1 MKLSRSQRD
10 VLARMATG
18 GVLFVR
24 LERTGSGVEETC
36 WIGSFELNPMTVN
49 ALITAGLIA
58 RQDETRGKTGQR
70 TASYAMSYTGQAA
83 LHAS

>member
-1 MKLSRSQRD
+1 VKLSRSQRD

-58 RQDETRGKTGQR
+58 RQDEVRGKNGGR

>member
-10 VLARMATG
+10 VLARLAIG

-24 LERTGSGVEETC
+24 LERTEGGVQETC
-36 WIGSFELNPMTVN
+36 WIGSRELHPMTVN

-58 RQDETRGKTGQR
+58 RQDEVQGRDGRR
-70 TASYAMSYTGQAA
+70 TASYSMSYTGRAA
-83 LHAS
+83 LQAP